1 MNVMKR
7 VKALAAMLGVL
18 AVLAACSSGASS
30 SPAYSSLNALAKQI
44 AANGNPPNTE
54 CFDLIGQ
61 PGLSDVAGN
70 DPATWAGWKVYN
82 PVQSAQCMLQYPD
95 GSSSWVLW
103 LIIFKNNADRD
114 AFLVNSDY
122 DPSHPIYYFG
132 EGNGWAVG
140 SMDKATAAKATTA
153 AGGKGWNFA
162 P

>member
-1 MNVMKR
+1 MMKR
-7 VKALAAMLGVL
+7 VKLLAAMF
-18 AVLAACSSGASS
+18 AVFAVVAACSSSS
-30 SPAYSSLNALAKQI
+30 STTLSYSSLTALAAKI
-44 AANGNPPNTE
+44 AVNGNPPNTQ

-61 PGLSDVAGN
+61 PGLSDFAGN

-82 PVQSAQCMLQYPD
+82 PVQSALCMLQYPD

-103 LIIFKNNADRD
+103 LIIFKDNADRD

-132 EGNGWAVG
+132 EGNGWVVG

-153 AGGKGWNFA
+153 AGGRGWNFA
-162 P
+162 S